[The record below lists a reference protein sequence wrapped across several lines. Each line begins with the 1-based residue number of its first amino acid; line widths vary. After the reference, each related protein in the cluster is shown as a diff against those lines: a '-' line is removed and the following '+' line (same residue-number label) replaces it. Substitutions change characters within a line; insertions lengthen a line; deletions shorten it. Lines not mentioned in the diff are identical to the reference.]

1 LAAQSNLASLGMST
15 EQVHRFLTLYIS
27 MARTPEGRRLIS
39 DLSIFILA
47 ELTRDIKPE
56 SAQRIALRD
65 LSADFVPYAKRP
77 ENSTTY
83 LDVLNLRALAEA
95 IIHCPTGANHSD
107 ETEERVILI

>member
-1 LAAQSNLASLGMST
+1 MAAPSIASLGLTT

-77 ENSTTY
+77 ENNTTY
-83 LDVLNLRALAEA
+83 LDVLNLRPLAEA
-95 IIHCPTGANHSD
+95 IIHCPTGTNNSEED
-107 ETEERVILI
+107 EERVILI